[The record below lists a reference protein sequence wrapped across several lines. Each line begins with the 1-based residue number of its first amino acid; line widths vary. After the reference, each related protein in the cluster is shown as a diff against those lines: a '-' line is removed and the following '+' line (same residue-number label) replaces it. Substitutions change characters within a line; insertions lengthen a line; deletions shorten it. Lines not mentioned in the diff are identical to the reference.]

1 MPLLSLLYFVFLFK
15 IESSVIV
22 HNSTWPLLIV
32 KQLLQH
38 FVILYIYIKLVWVP
52 HLYFI
57 ISLCNVHQFFLNF
70 CSFWWLFSWDCH
82 VFIIGYFWCHFSE
95 WRLTKIVI
103 FSQKQSIPYCC
114 SYWHL
119 VHHNI
124 QVERSGGSSGQP
136 DIRR

>member
-70 CSFWWLFSWDCH
+70 LV
-82 VFIIGYFWCHFSE
+82 VFDGCFPEIAMYLLLVTFD
-95 WRLTKIVI
+95 VI
-103 FSQKQSIPYCC
+103 FQ
-114 SYWHL
+114 
-119 VHHNI
+119 N
-124 QVERSGGSSGQP
+124 EG
-136 DIRR
+136 